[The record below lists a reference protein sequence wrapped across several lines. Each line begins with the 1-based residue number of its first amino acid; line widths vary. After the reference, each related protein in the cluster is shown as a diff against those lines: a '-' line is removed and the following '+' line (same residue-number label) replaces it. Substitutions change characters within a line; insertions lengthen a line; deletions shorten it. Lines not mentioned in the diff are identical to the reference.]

1 VSSQKISNLTTTGS
15 QLYKDKTKGKIV
27 SHDEKKAIVNE
38 IVDMLQVLYK
48 DSNTNFNDSEKKL
61 IKTMMYV
68 NIISKDND
76 LEIKQ
81 IVSKDHK
88 EWMLQTGQ
96 PRDKNRELFDY
107 NHWKRF
113 KAYISTKQGINTSKF
128 EEQVRVVLRN
138 MPDPQ
143 NYDESW
149 LSRGLVVGNVQ
160 SGKTTNYIGLMNKAV
175 DVGYK
180 IIIVLAGATNDL
192 RKQTQIR
199 IEEGFTG
206 KNSLSKSK
214 IGVSLAIEDDKNDYR
229 SIQYYTTRDEK
240 GDFSEKVQQ
249 HINISENWSKDEPC
263 TLFVIKKTKSVLEN
277 LEKFLLSRTD
287 EGKKIPSPLLLID
300 DECDYASIDTSKI
313 DDDNKEFDATTINK
327 LIRKIMHR
335 FERTSYVGYT
345 ATPYGNIFI
354 ETEDEDGN
362 PKNDEKVYDLF
373 PDNFIINL
381 GSNDVYSGPMMIFP
395 VETEDNLNFHREVPQ
410 LEWEYFSSI
419 IKTKNKILRDS
430 GLDVKTHQQERKSIY
445 TDIVDKCYEDKE
457 SLLNINLTK
466 MEEDGLTQAVRSFI
480 ISTAVRN
487 LRGYPDEFNTM
498 LIHVNRENVMQNFLK
513 RIVDDIYGKIETE
526 VLNQD
531 FDKFQSLYYNDY
543 IIHTNEYLSAE
554 RIPDVL
560 KEGIEPLD
568 NCDFTF
574 NDVCSEIIDMV
585 QRKQILTI
593 VHNSK
598 NKESHL
604 SYEDKD
610 RGTYYICI
618 GGDILSRGF
627 TVEGLSVS
635 YFLRHSKAQDTLLQM
650 GRWFGYRVGYLDLC
664 RVFTTNAINDDFTFT
679 TMAQKELFDT
689 FTFMEQNS
697 LTPREFGLKIANARG
712 TLQVTGFGKRR
723 RGTDTKI
730 DFTEFYQ
737 YGKWMKIDDIDYNSE
752 LLRNFVNNRKQEI
765 LKEDTIRNH
774 TGGFLTKKTL
784 SNYKVFDIS
793 KSDMFDFLDKYKLNT
808 IKNSRGYITKST
820 LSSALGQVL
829 SDHNNHFK
837 LIINCS
843 DEKTVGNGYSLFEN
857 QIVYPRKRNQIDNFI
872 ENGTIVSGKAMTIP
886 DDKSIAKY
894 FNAEGY
900 STLIMTLHYGFDYK
914 DQYQSRK
921 TSDKDANK
929 NIKSEIVGEME
940 AISIDDK
947 INQKDIFWGYD
958 KNPVI
963 YYWLKLPR
971 YDILQIPF
979 ENAFVSY
986 IANEVEAKM
995 IDDQYIIPY
1004 KEFDE

>member
-1 VSSQKISNLTTTGS
+1 MSSQKIRDLTSTGS
-15 QLYKDKTKGKIV
+15 RLYNDKTKGKIV
-27 SHDEKKAIVNE
+27 SHDEKKAIVKE
-38 IVDMLQVLYK
+38 IVDMLQIMFM
-48 DSNTNFNDSEKKL
+48 DSNSSFNDTEKKL

-76 LEIKQ
+76 LDIKE
-81 IVSKDHK
+81 IVSRDHK

-143 NYDESW
+143 NYDENW

-206 KNSLSKSK
+206 KNSLTKK
-214 IGVSLAIEDDKNDYR
+214 KVGVSLALEDDISDYR
-229 SIQYYTTRDEK
+229 LIQSYTTRDEN
-240 GDFSEKVQQ
+240 GDFSEKIQK

-313 DDDNKEFDATTINK
+313 DDESNEFNATTINK
-327 LIRKIMHR
+327 FIRKIMHC
-335 FERTSYVGYT
+335 FERVSYVGYT

-362 PKNDEKVYDLF
+362 PKNDESVYDLF

-395 VETEDNLNFHREVPQ
+395 VETQDNLNFYREVPQ

-430 GLDVKTHQQERKSIY
+430 GLDVKINKEERKSIY
-445 TDIVDKCYEDKE
+445 IDLIDKYYEDKE
-457 SLLNINLTK
+457 SLLNINLTQR
-466 MEEDGLTQAVRSFI
+466 EEDSLTQAIRSFI

-487 LRGYPDEFNTM
+487 LRGFSDEFNTM

-513 RIVDDIYGKIETE
+513 KIVHDIYEKIETE

-531 FDKFQSLYYNDY
+531 FQKFKSLYFNDY
-543 IIHTNEYLSAE
+543 VIHTNEYLSAE
-554 RIPDVL
+554 RIPDIL

-568 NCDFTF
+568 DCDFTF
-574 NDVCSEIIDMV
+574 SDVCSEIIDMI
-585 QRKQILTI
+585 QRKQIITI
-593 VHNSK
+593 VHNSD

-604 SYEDKD
+604 SYEDKN

-627 TVEGLSVS
+627 TIEGLSVS

-664 RVFTTNAINDDFTFT
+664 RIFTTNAINDDFTFT
-679 TMAQKELFDT
+679 TMAQRELFET
-689 FTFMEQNS
+689 FTFMEENN
-697 LTPREFGLKIANARG
+697 LTPREFGLKIANSRG

-723 RGTDTKI
+723 RGIDTKI

-737 YGKWMKIDDIDYNSE
+737 YGKWMNISDIEHNAK
-752 LLRNFVNNRKQEI
+752 LLKDFVYNRKQET
-765 LKEDTIRNH
+765 LTENTIPNH
-774 TGGFLTKKTL
+774 TGGFLSSNTL
-784 SNYKVFDIS
+784 SNYKVFDVS
-793 KSDMFDFLDKYKLNT
+793 KSDMLDFLDKFRLNT
-808 IKNSRGYITKST
+808 IKNSRGYITEST
-820 LSSALGQVL
+820 LNSALAQVL
-829 SDHNNHFK
+829 YNHNNKFK
-837 LIINCS
+837 IIINCS
-843 DEKTVGNGYSLFEN
+843 DKKTVGDGYNLFKN
-857 QIVYPRKRNQIDNFI
+857 QIVFPRKRNQIDNFI

-894 FNAEGY
+894 FNEKGY
-900 STLIMTLHYGFDYK
+900 TTFIMTLHYGFDYK
-914 DQYQSRK
+914 DIYNSRK
-921 TSDKDANK
+921 TTNEDVNK
-929 NIKSEIVGEME
+929 NIKSEIIKEME
-940 AISIDDK
+940 AISIDEK
-947 INQKDIFWGYD
+947 IKQKDVFWGYC
-958 KNPVI
+958 KSPVI

-971 YDILQIPF
+971 YDILKIPF
-979 ENAFVSY
+979 ERAFVSY
-986 IANEVEAKM
+986 IANEVEAK
-995 IDDQYIIPY
+995 IINDQYILPL
-1004 KEFDE
+1004 EDFDE